1 MRDVFALYIET
12 ILKREKYLWYDPLHF
27 THLFFIQCYASE
39 TGPRGYIWIEFI
51 PTNNISL

>member
-27 THLFFIQCYASE
+27 THLFFIQGYASE